1 MLNRRYPLYFA
12 IISQDI
18 TYTKWLLNNGYNV
31 NRGYKNFIYRPLFYA
46 LTSRNKKLIKLLL
59 DYGADVNNLS
69 NYLPKTS
76 VALYHALDDINIT
89 KILLDHG
96 ANVNLI
102 DSDSGM
108 SPLHEVVERDLYEVG
123 KLLLSKGANINIQS
137 SIAGYTPV
145 HLAVK
150 LGKLKMLKLLLEYGA
165 DINIRSAIYGYTALH
180 LSVKLETDCI
190 KITNCIILY
199 NPNVNAVDYYEK
211 TPLYYAIL
219 RKDIELIKLLIHNG
233 ADINFK
239 NKIKRNILF
248 SVLVTLDVD
257 FIIYLLRLGGDVNA
271 VDIFGETP
279 FTALLQRRFI
289 LSFIIKV
296 LVYHIVMLYY
306 SNSGIEK
313 HIGFKINM
321 KKIDS
326 VSILKSYKEKA
337 ENDIS
342 NMKKFRLSYRYTLL
356 DLFKYGKTNIINRF
370 YNHHAVNT
378 LKNYFT
384 IYYHFIRYEIQEA
397 IEKNFLMN
405 CMYELIN
412 SILSDNGNIYW
423 FKLPVETR
431 YMILSNIDNAS
442 MRYTLKKQI

>member
-1 MLNRRYPLYFA
+1 MLHRQYPLYFA

-31 NRGYKNFIYRPLFYA
+31 NTGHKNFIYKPLFYA

-59 DYGADVNNLS
+59 DYGADTNNIS

-76 VALYHALDDINIT
+76 IALYHALDDIDIT
-89 KILLDHG
+89 KILLEYG
-96 ANVNLI
+96 ANVNLV

-108 SPLHEVVERDLYEVG
+108 SPLHEAVERDLYEIG
-123 KLLLSKGANINIQS
+123 KLLLSKGANTNIRS

-150 LGKLKMLKLLLEYGA
+150 LGKLKMLKLLLEHGA
-165 DINIRSAIYGYTALH
+165 DINIRSAIYGYTPLH
-180 LSVKLETDCI
+180 LSAKLDTNCI
-190 KITNCIILY
+190 EITNCIILY
-199 NPNVNAVDYYEK
+199 KPDLNAIDYYEK
-211 TPLYYAIL
+211 TPLYYAIIK
-219 RKDIELIKLLIHNG
+219 KDIELIKLLIKNG
-233 ADINFK
+233 ADINFR
-239 NKIKRNILF
+239 NKVKRNILF
-248 SVLVTLDVD
+248 TVLITLDVN
-257 FIIYLLRLGGDVNA
+257 FIIYLLKLGGDINA

-279 FTALLQRRFI
+279 FTSLIHRRFI

-306 SNSGIEK
+306 SNTDIEK

-326 VSILKSYKEKA
+326 ISILKSYKEKA

-342 NMKKFRLSYRYTLL
+342 IMKTFRLSHRYTLL
-356 DLFKYGKTNIINRF
+356 DLFTCSKSTVISRF
-370 YNHHAVNT
+370 YNHHAVDT
-378 LKNYFT
+378 LKNYFA
-384 IYYHFIRYEIQEA
+384 IYYCFIKYEIQEA

-405 CMYELIN
+405 RMYELIN
-412 SILSDNGNIYW
+412 SILSDSGDVYW
-423 FKLPVETR
+423 FKLPIETR

-442 MRYTLKKQI
+442 MRYTLEN